1 MTTADFT
8 LSGMNPDEFQTSG
21 FTLTQAGVAAED
33 LTNFVHLVEINAPA
47 TVWNDLFYLKPD
59 NDSAIGADIAQ
70 GGLNELYDIDIFEE
84 ELIDYKT
91 DASALEVD
99 SLPTMEST
107 TATLQAETLVQDE
120 VVSEACIKAW
130 SKDLF
135 QKEYM
140 DDIWANRATIK
151 TQIDDYLGQAS
162 AADRNAGL
170 VAAIRTKI
178 AAADGLNNRDD
189 QTTANLTRQLLLQLH
204 SAVKGNTDGEKRL
217 LNDADASSIFADAN
231 KSDDGYYPFLFK
243 AGDTL
248 SFGMTITHPD
258 QYTAASGSNDDSGVF
273 DGSVAPRDMLFK
285 VKITMV

>member
-1 MTTADFT
+1 
-8 LSGMNPDEFQTSG
+8 
-21 FTLTQAGVAAED
+21 
-33 LTNFVHLVEINAPA
+33 
-47 TVWNDLFYLKPD
+47 
-59 NDSAIGADIAQ
+59 
-70 GGLNELYDIDIFEE
+70 
-84 ELIDYKT
+84 
-91 DASALEVD
+91 
-99 SLPTMEST
+99 MEST
-107 TATLQAETLVQDE
+107 TAALATGTLVQNE

-151 TQIDDYLGQAS
+151 TSIDDYLGQAT
-162 AADRNAGL
+162 AVDRNAGL

-178 AAADGLNNRDD
+178 AAADAMNNRDN

-204 SAVKGNTDGEKRL
+204 AAVKGNADGEKRL

-231 KSDDGYYPFLFK
+231 KAEDGYYAFLFK

-258 QYTAASGSNDDSGVF
+258 QYTGATGSNNDSGVF
-273 DGSVAPRDMLFK
+273 DGSVPPRNMLFK
-285 VKITMV
+285 VTVTMTE